1 MRPMSLLS
9 AAAAVLLAGTPVATA
24 LAQAGH
30 AHVHGV
36 ARLDVAVDGGRV
48 ELRLTAAMQDI
59 VGFERAPRDAED
71 EARLQAAR
79 RAVLDHARLWRFNA
93 AAQCVAEGPVLEV
106 PGTASMDAHDHHGH
120 DGHDHGD
127 GEHSDWSVRYRF
139 QCAQPSALQ
148 AIDSGA
154 FDVFP
159 ALETVEV
166 QVVDGAGARAET
178 LSAFA
183 RRIAVTP

>member
-1 MRPMSLLS
+1 MSLLP
-9 AAAAVLLAGTPVATA
+9 AAAALLLAGAPVATA

-48 ELRLTAAMQDI
+48 ELRLTAAMQDL

-79 RAVLDHARLWRFNA
+79 KAVLDHARLWRFNA
-93 AAQCVAEGPVLEV
+93 AARCIAEGPVLEV
-106 PGTASMDAHDHHGH
+106 PGTASMEVHDHHDH
-120 DGHDHGD
+120 DHEHHGD
-127 GEHSDWSVRYRF
+127 GGEHADWSVRYRF
-139 QCAQPSALQ
+139 QCAQPSALK

>member
-1 MRPMSLLS
+1 MRPMSLPF
-9 AAAAVLLAGTPVATA
+9 AAAALLLAGAPVATA

-48 ELRLTAAMQDI
+48 ELRLTAAMQDL

-79 RAVLDHARLWRFNA
+79 KAVLDHARLWRFNA
-93 AAQCVAEGPVLEV
+93 AARCIAEGPVLDV
-106 PGTASMDAHDHHGH
+106 PGTASMDAHDHH
-120 DGHDHGD
+120 DHHEGA
-127 GEHSDWSVRYRF
+127 HTDWTVRYRF
-139 QCAQPSALQ
+139 QCAQPRALQ

-154 FDVFP
+154 FEVFP